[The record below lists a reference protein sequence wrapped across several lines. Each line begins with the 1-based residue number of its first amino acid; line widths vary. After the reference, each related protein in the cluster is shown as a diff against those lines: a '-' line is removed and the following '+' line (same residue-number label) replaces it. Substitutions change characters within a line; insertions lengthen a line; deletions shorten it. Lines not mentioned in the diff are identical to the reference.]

1 MEIVTRRIKVYKG
14 KSFLLV
20 LLGKLALQREI
31 C

>member
-1 MEIVTRRIKVYKG
+1 MKIVTRSIKVYKG
-14 KSFLLV
+14 ESFLPV